1 MNRYFKPRSLA
12 MAAAVAGALL
22 QAGSAQAIS
31 LMEAYQA
38 ALANDPTYQEAVQDA
53 VSGKEYKI
61 LGRSN
66 LLPNV
71 QANYS
76 FNRNNADLTTDNGPI
91 FGTSLTHPKYI
102 SRSTSLNVRQSIYN
116 PDGWARYK
124 QGQAQSDY
132 SEQNFE
138 GRTQELIGRVVG
150 AYIDALF
157 AQEQVRINVAQ
168 RDMYAEQKAVND
180 RLFEKGEGT
189 KTDMLETQ
197 SRLDLAEAQVLEAED
212 NQQVQL
218 ATLSTI
224 VGQEITSLDQ
234 LVPDF
239 QIGQLPQNGLE
250 AWRKIALENNPDLKA
265 QVFAVE
271 AARQEVAKSQAGHKP
286 RLDFVASYSKATS
299 ESINTYNQD
308 SVNRSIGVQL
318 TIPLYSGGSV
328 SATSRQSVAALE
340 KSKAELQLRTD
351 KTMVE
356 LRKQYASVLSSVS
369 RIRALEKAVS
379 SAQLLVTATEQ
390 SIKGGVRI
398 NLDLLNAR
406 QQQYTSQ
413 RDLAQARYT
422 YLVALLKV
430 RTAAGIVSTDDVREI
445 GAYFR

>member
-1 MNRYFKPRSLA
+1 MNLYFKPRRLV
-12 MAAAVAGALL
+12 MAAAIAGALL
-22 QAGSAQAIS
+22 QSGSVCAMS
-31 LMEAYQA
+31 LMEAYQS

-53 VSGKEYKI
+53 LSGKEYKT

-76 FNRNNADLTTDNGPI
+76 FNRNNADLTTDNGPL

-124 QGQAQSDY
+124 QGQAQTNYSD
-132 SEQNFE
+132 QNFE
-138 GRTQELIGRVVG
+138 GRAQELIGRVVG

-157 AQEQVRINVAQ
+157 ASEQVRINTAQ

-212 NQQVQL
+212 NQQVQM

-224 VGQEITSLDQ
+224 VGKEVTSLDQ
-234 LVPDF
+234 LVPEF
-239 QIGQLPQNGLE
+239 QIGQLPQGGLE

-265 QVFAVE
+265 QAFAVE

-286 RLDFVASYSKATS
+286 RLDFVASYSKANS

-308 SVNRSIGVQL
+308 STNRSIGIQL
-318 TIPLYSGGSV
+318 TVPLYSGGSV

-340 KSKAELQLRTD
+340 KSKAELQVRTD
-351 KTMVE
+351 KVLVE
-356 LRKQYASVLSSVS
+356 LRKQFASVLSSVA

-422 YLVALLKV
+422 YLVALLKL
-430 RTAAGIVSTDDVREI
+430 RTAAGIASPEDVREI